1 MKENTIHEKVDMLAK
16 IYEIRQN
23 DFEELSSMEREEIK
37 EKINYITIEEIQE
50 IIEKNI
56 TEQSTIEDLLEKLDN
71 LIENY
76 EIKMA
81 FYMEKRYKQGFQDAI
96 RLLHQCESDF

>member
-1 MKENTIHEKVDMLAK
+1 MKENAMNEKVDMLAK
-16 IYEIRQN
+16 IYEIRQC

-37 EKINYITIEEIQE
+37 EKISHITIEEIQE

-56 TEQSTIEDLLEKLDN
+56 AEQSIIEDLSEKLDK
-71 LIENY
+71 LIEDY

-96 RLLHQCESDF
+96 RLIHQCESYL